1 MLNRPQAHG
10 RFLRVAPEGRLLSSK
25 PQQGAST
32 ALDEPFGVTATAADE
47 AGTKLKSP
55 QGVRL
60 PNASESQILRELALT
75 GGLEANFKLEDFTF
89 EPQAPRFLLELN

>member
-10 RFLRVAPEGRLLSSK
+10 CFLRVAPEGRLLSSK
-25 PQQGAST
+25 PQQGASA

-60 PNASESQILRELALT
+60 PNASESQILRELALSIIDNS
-75 GGLEANFKLEDFTF
+75 NFMIAFTARTPGICDWCF
-89 EPQAPRFLLELN
+89 